1 MKIRIVVADER
12 EASLFDV
19 RDVSAPLELA
29 AKIENPSAG
38 LKGIE
43 LESDRPGRS
52 FDSTSPHR
60 HAMDGERASR
70 RWHEQA
76 TFARTIVDE
85 LENGRNRHE
94 FDRLIVMAGPR
105 MLGLIRE
112 ALPDAARPLL
122 AAEISKDLVHVDAD
136 TLRAYVPK
144 DAFRRPSAFDV

>member
-19 RDVSAPLELA
+19 RDANAPLELTA
-29 AKIENPSAG
+29 RIENPTAHLEG
-38 LKGIE
+38 GD

-60 HAMDGERASR
+60 HAMDGERVSR
-70 RWHEQA
+70 RWREQT
-76 TFARTIVDE
+76 TFARAIVNE
-85 LENGRNRHE
+85 LEHGRDRHE

-105 MLGLIRE
+105 MLGLIRQ

-122 AAEISKDLVHVDAD
+122 AAEIAKELVHAD
-136 TLRAYVPK
+136 VSTLRTYVPN